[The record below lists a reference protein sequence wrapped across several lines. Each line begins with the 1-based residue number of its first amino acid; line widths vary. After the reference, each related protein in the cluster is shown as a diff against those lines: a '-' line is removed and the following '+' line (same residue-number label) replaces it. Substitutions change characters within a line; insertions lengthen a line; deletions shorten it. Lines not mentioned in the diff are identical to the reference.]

1 MGVLFCACV
10 FLLMVIL
17 AAVYYHRR
25 RWRRR
30 MTPAPAPLQRIARV
44 RSKVYTRL
52 YPREK
57 YERPLG
63 KKEFVA
69 KAEELLRL
77 AEDEMEIEVEGT
89 AAAGGESSFEEGAS
103 FYHGMEPPPPPP
115 ERRISAK
122 VAAEFAELEQICFHT
137 IQGCQRDQL
146 SPESY
151 IRHARIAKRRRAH
164 FRVQSRSAVV
174 LVWHMERECQ
184 PKLHKKI
191 DDFSLKAAPRDG
203 RHPRGEQASQP
214 LQ

>member
-1 MGVLFCACV
+1 
-10 FLLMVIL
+10 
-17 AAVYYHRR
+17 
-25 RWRRR
+25 

-77 AEDEMEIEVEGT
+77 AEDEIEIEVEGT
-89 AAAGGESSFEEGAS
+89 AAGESSFEEGAS
-103 FYHGMEPPPPPP
+103 FYHGMEPPPPP

-137 IQGCQRDQL
+137 IQGCQ
-146 SPESY
+146 
-151 IRHARIAKRRRAH
+151 
-164 FRVQSRSAVV
+164 
-174 LVWHMERECQ
+174 
-184 PKLHKKI
+184 
-191 DDFSLKAAPRDG
+191 
-203 RHPRGEQASQP
+203 
-214 LQ
+214 